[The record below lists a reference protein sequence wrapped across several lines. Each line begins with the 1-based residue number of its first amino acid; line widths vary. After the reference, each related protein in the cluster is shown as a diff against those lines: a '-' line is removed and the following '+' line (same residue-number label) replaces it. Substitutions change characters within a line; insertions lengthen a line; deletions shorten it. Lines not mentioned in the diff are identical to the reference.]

1 MIKLSELD
9 PELDIEEIINFLLDK
24 KIYIVV
30 NDLVTKKPFI
40 KYELNDL
47 YQVWDFLRMTLVLKG

>member
-1 MIKLSELD
+1 MIKLSDLD
-9 PELDIEEIINFLLDK
+9 PELNVDQLIDYLLDR

-30 NDLVTKKPFI
+30 NDLSPKKPYV

-47 YQVWDFLRMTLVLKG
+47 YETWEILRLMLTLK